1 MEHLIA
7 ISASFHFF
15 VQCALTDRTEFVAI
29 SGFHAV
35 ASTSFAISRFRSNL
49 NVIPFACGLRFANCA
64 IAPACVRTQ
73 HFVLHLLAMS
83 TVLDFRKCCA
93 LVSLFACGLPR
104 LAQQRLL
111 PKVNRVQRTVP
122 VPTMQALLPAN
133 CSICRGSSSSVSAKK
148 EKTRTKFVLIFL
160 WCGLRKTNGAVAPRA
175 LHLTLR
181 VLFVCY
187 VRCA

>member
-1 MEHLIA
+1 M
-7 ISASFHFF
+7 SAN
-15 VQCALTDRTEFVAI
+15 ALRLRLSLLAVSRTESELRINAPCNAL
-29 SGFHAV
+29 HASLDDAHTKKKTNRMV
-35 ASTSFAISRFRSNL
+35 RFSL
-49 NVIPFACGLRFANCA
+49 CWCGLRFANCA

-93 LVSLFACGLPR
+93 LASLFACGLPR

-160 WCGLRKTNGAVAPRA
+160 WCGLRKTNG
-175 LHLTLR
+175 
-181 VLFVCY
+181 C
-187 VRCA
+187 